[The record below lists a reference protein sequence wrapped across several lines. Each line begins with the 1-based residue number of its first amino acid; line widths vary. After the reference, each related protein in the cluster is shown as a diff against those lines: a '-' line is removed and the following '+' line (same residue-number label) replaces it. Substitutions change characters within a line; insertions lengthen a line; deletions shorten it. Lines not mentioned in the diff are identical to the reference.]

1 MANGDLAATRFS
13 ASTSLVWLRDLEHF
27 AKPILMLGCT
37 EKSLDGATLMVHEIC
52 LKKISQRENKKKTKI
67 GKESGQEK
75 INIRVEI
82 YGFIVKI
89 FLGEGG

>member
-1 MANGDLAATRFS
+1 
-13 ASTSLVWLRDLEHF
+13 
-27 AKPILMLGCT
+27 
-37 EKSLDGATLMVHEIC
+37 MVHEIW
-52 LKKISQRENKKKTKI
+52 LKKISQRENKKKKTKI

-89 FLGEGG
+89 FLGEGGWWISEWMKQRLLSKSWFWYWKLSFCEAKSISILHSNTN